1 MRPTLYNVEQIGSG
15 RLSIMGRPRAGDWA
29 ADEFAGLR
37 ELGVTHVV
45 SLLED
50 SEACELG
57 LRDEGAYCES
67 AGLRYRSFPIADRG
81 VPASAQTLSR
91 LACQLYHEC
100 AGGAHAAI
108 HCRAGIGRSGLV
120 AAAVLLH
127 CGFEVD
133 EAFAA
138 ISRARG
144 VAVPDTL
151 EQAAWLKTHRAA
163 INECHLARLGF

>member
-1 MRPTLYNVEQIGSG
+1 M
-15 RLSIMGRPRAGDWA
+15 PRAGEWA

-37 ELGVTHVV
+37 ELGVTDVV
-45 SLLED
+45 SVLED
-50 SEACELG
+50 FEARELG
-57 LRDEGAYCES
+57 LTDEAVYCEN
-67 AGLRYRSFPIADRG
+67 AALCFRSFPIADRG
-81 VPASAQTLSR
+81 VPAAPHTLSH
-91 LACQLYHEC
+91 LACQLYQQC

-144 VAVPDTL
+144 VAVRDTL
-151 EQAAWLKTHRAA
+151 EQAKWLKAHRAA
-163 INECHLARLGF
+163 INACHLVRSGLYRHRSQYCGAIA